1 MRSILAGLLV
11 ALGALAAQ
19 AAPPTV
25 QWDLADHGPQMIV
38 SGGSITLSSSSTG
51 WETARSLRPQSS
63 GMRTVHIAVDN
74 IGGGQVAIGIAN
86 GKTQLVTQIG
96 QDINSVGYLS
106 TGNTL
111 ANGAWGGDSPGPYTT
126 GDVVGVRVD
135 FAAHTVKFQRN
146 GGKWSFP
153 MSIALLGPDAFVAVS
168 MQYGVGPAPQ
178 LHVASDDWSDFS
190 EPTLNLIAVGDSISL
205 TGGVMRTYLPRLAE
219 MIRID
224 RKGWARTHRFA
235 VNGASWDFAWEPSG
249 YPYTLAEDMPRRVVP
264 ALSPTLP
271 NWVIAFAGTNGIA
284 LARRDADYEYSR
296 LQAYVSALNAAGV
309 PASQIVVPTM
319 LPRGGIPESTRAAY
333 NAAIVADPARLGY
346 RVARLDLDPDVGAAG
361 QVTNPN
367 WYRDGVH
374 PTDAG
379 HEAIA
384 RIIYAT
390 MFP

>member
-1 MRSILAGLLV
+1 M
-11 ALGALAAQ
+11 
-19 AAPPTV
+19 
-25 QWDLADHGPQMIV
+25 
-38 SGGSITLSSSSTG
+38 
-51 WETARSLRPQSS
+51 
-63 GMRTVHIAVDN
+63 
-74 IGGGQVAIGIAN
+74 
-86 GKTQLVTQIG
+86 
-96 QDINSVGYLS
+96 NSVAYLS

-111 ANGAWGGDSPGPYTT
+111 FNGAWGSDTPGPYTT

-135 FAAHTVKFQRN
+135 FAARTVRFQRN

-168 MQYGVGPAPQ
+168 MQLGTGPAPQ
-178 LHVASDDWSDFS
+178 LHVTADDWSDFS
-190 EPTLNLIAVGDSISL
+190 EPTLNVIAVGDSISL
-205 TGGVMRTYLPRLAE
+205 TGGVMRTYLPRLAD
-219 MIRID
+219 MIRAD
-224 RKGWARTHRFA
+224 RKGWARTHRFG

-249 YPYTLAEDMPRRVVP
+249 YPYTLIEDIPRRVVP

-284 LARRDADYEYSR
+284 LARRDAEFEYSR
-296 LQAYVSALNAAGV
+296 LRAYVTALKAAGV
-309 PASQIVVPTM
+309 PADQIVVPTM
-319 LPRGGIPESTRAAY
+319 LPRNGIPESTRATY
-333 NAAIVADPARLGY
+333 NAAIVADAGRLGY

-361 QVTNPN
+361 QAANPT

-384 RIIYAT
+384 RILYAT